1 MLSQPDY
8 DDMAYFSLARAEEEA
23 EALARIEKNLRDRPL
38 SGFVAEGLVAR
49 GLVHDSLER
58 AIERAAGD

>member
-1 MLSQPDY
+1 
-8 DDMAYFSLARAEEEA
+8 MAYFSLARAEEEA